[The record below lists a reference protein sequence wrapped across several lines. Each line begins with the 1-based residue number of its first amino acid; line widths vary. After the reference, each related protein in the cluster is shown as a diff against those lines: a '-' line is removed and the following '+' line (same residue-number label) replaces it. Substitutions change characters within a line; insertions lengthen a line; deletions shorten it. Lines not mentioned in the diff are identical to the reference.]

1 MRPRVLVVDD
11 EEAARYGI
19 SRALANLGYELEA
32 AATGLEALE
41 KIGSFR
47 PDVVVSDINMPAMD
61 GLTLLRKLKE
71 IPEPPLVVLITAYGS
86 EAVAMEALRA
96 GAYDYLPKP
105 FEVDELRAI
114 VRNAVERQQLLEE
127 NRRKD
132 AELRR
137 SYADLVQAK
146 NLAALTGLV
155 AGIAHEINS
164 PLGALRANLQTI
176 QTAAAKLRDP
186 FWEQAG
192 GAVGCDI
199 ALAAMHTAAGQCR
212 EACERVSAIVR
223 NLGRFAEL
231 DRADFRRAQ
240 LHEGLESA
248 IELLRYRLAEGID
261 LVRDFGDLPEMGCR
275 PRDLNQVFLNLL
287 QNAVEAI
294 ERHGGRGQICVQTR
308 GEANWARVAITDTGC
323 GIPPENLERLFEPGF
338 TTKGLKVGLGLGLP
352 ICDRI
357 TRDHRGRIEVTS
369 RPGQGSTFTVFLP
382 MGAGE

>member
-1 MRPRVLVVDD
+1 MLSRVLVVDD

-19 SRALANLGYELEA
+19 ARALATQGYELEA
-32 AATGLEALE
+32 ASGSLEALE
-41 KIGSFR
+41 KIESFR
-47 PDVVVSDINMPAMD
+47 PDVVVSDINMPGMD

-71 IPEPPLVVLITAYGS
+71 VPRSPLVVLVTAYGS

-132 AELRR
+132 AELRQ

-176 QTAAAKLRDP
+176 QTAAEKLRGS
-186 FWEQAG
+186 FEAG
-192 GAVGCDI
+192 GAAGSEV
-199 ALAAMHTAAGQCR
+199 ALAAMYTAAGQCQ
-212 EACERVSAIVR
+212 EACGRISAIVK

-248 IELLRYRLAEGID
+248 IELLRYRLQEGIE
-261 LVRDFGDLPEMGCR
+261 LVRDFAELPEIECR
-275 PRDLNQVFLNLL
+275 PRHLNQVFLNLL

-294 ERHGGRGQICVQTR
+294 ERNGGKGRISIQT
-308 GEANWARVAITDTGC
+308 GWETDWARVAISDTGC
-323 GIPPENLERLFEPGF
+323 GIRPEDLERIFDPGF

-357 TRDHRGRIEVTS
+357 IRDHRGRIEVVS
-369 RPGQGSTFTVFLP
+369 RPGQGSTFTVYLP
-382 MGAGE
+382 VRAGQ